1 MIPLKKGDTMEKKS
15 KAKGWAVLILTLAG
29 LWVFG
34 TLIGPYG
41 EKHIPV
47 FNTIVDTIEARD
59 IDSGAYFYTE
69 IEASY
74 TGSREL
80 LGSISLKAPDQYG
93 FTLPFISGVVTCF
106 LILIVGFKT
115 LPME

>member
-1 MIPLKKGDTMEKKS
+1 MEKKS
-15 KAKGWAVLILTLAG
+15 KAKGWAILILTLAG
-29 LWVFG
+29 LWVFA
-34 TLIGPYG
+34 TIIGPYG

-47 FNTIVDTIEARD
+47 FDNIVDTIEARD

-69 IEASY
+69 IEAGF
-74 TGSREL
+74 TGPREL
-80 LGSISLKAPDQYG
+80 IGTIALKAPDQYG
-93 FTLPFISGVVTCF
+93 FTLPFISGVVTCL

>member
-1 MIPLKKGDTMEKKS
+1 MEKKS
-15 KAKGWAVLILTLAG
+15 KAKAWAVLILTLAA
-29 LWVFG
+29 LWGFG
-34 TLIGPYG
+34 AVVGPYG
-41 EKHIPV
+41 EEHIPV
-47 FNTIVDTIEARD
+47 FNTIVDTIDARD

-80 LGSISLKAPDQYG
+80 LGSIALKAPDQYG
-93 FTLPFISGVVTCF
+93 FTLPFISGMAVCF